1 MGETIQLTSARDGFG
16 YNAYRAPVSDARRG
30 GLVILH
36 AIWGVTPHLR
46 ELADSYAEAGYEVII
61 PSLFDRVQP
70 GFLDY
75 NVDSALLDRQMAHGK
90 ASGWGQELLDAVQA
104 AIDALK
110 PPVFAMG
117 FCFGGGT
124 ALRYAVE
131 TPSIKATAIFYGAVI
146 SDPAVLKSLNGPVLG
161 IFGAND
167 TMIPVSEPAALE
179 AGLTAAGIPNEI
191 TVYPGEGHAFV
202 TSVAEIRKGGNQGKA
217 WQQLRSFLA
226 ASFSAQGYTR
236 IQTVGMR
243 QQVDSPRSW
252 TVNRLVHLFVCNQ
265 TTNQSAF
272 QR

>member
-117 FCFGGGT
+117 FCFGGTVAWLAAARCTG
-124 ALRYAVE
+124 LSAVACFYGSQVVQFLDE
-131 TPSIKATAIFYGAVI
+131 TPEVPIILHLGR
-146 SDPAVLKSLNGPVLG
+146 SDPV
-161 IFGAND
+161 
-167 TMIPVSEPAALE
+167 IPPADVDRIR
-179 AGLTAAGIPNEI
+179 AAHPDLPLHM
-191 TVYPGEGHAFV
+191 YDAGHAFV
-202 TSVAEIRKGGNQGKA
+202 APGDDHHAEAARLSSLRTL
-217 WQQLRSFLA
+217 QLFARNGSGRA
-226 ASFSAQGYTR
+226 E
-236 IQTVGMR
+236 
-243 QQVDSPRSW
+243 
-252 TVNRLVHLFVCNQ
+252 N
-265 TTNQSAF
+265 
-272 QR
+272 